1 MRSRLLRWLHC
12 WHSGGLP
19 ALRLPSHWPRQPVS
33 PGTDSKTS
41 HSTSIYSSRQRRVQ
55 PTLSCLQQILLSHKF
70 WSLIHFRFRTNR
82 HEISCVHFPTEIIW
96 LCVLTS
102 FKSGFSK
109 TKKKKLQ
116 YTEEQWRH
124 FYCKSTSFSY
134 LDFFNIQCWKLQKT
148 HEIAFER
155 FFSSQFTAKE
165 ECHTE
170 LLGSVGN
177 EPCFCPVT

>member
-1 MRSRLLRWLHC
+1 MKYRVFTSPLKSSDCVSSLASSQDLLK
-12 WHSGGLP
+12 
-19 ALRLPSHWPRQPVS
+19 Q
-33 PGTDSKTS
+33 
-41 HSTSIYSSRQRRVQ
+41 
-55 PTLSCLQQILLSHKF
+55 
-70 WSLIHFRFRTNR
+70 
-82 HEISCVHFPTEIIW
+82 
-96 LCVLTS
+96 
-102 FKSGFSK
+102 
-109 TKKKKLQ
+109 KKELQ

-155 FFSSQFTAKE
+155 FLSSQFTAKE

-177 EPCFCPVT
+177 EPCFCPVTQLPVCVVFFFYQVLPHLWEPWKWRLPVYCLSAWVHRPVLWTVTQPNITLDEGRKGKGNSCA